1 MRLMQ
6 LVYTSRPFGFDDLEL
21 RNILLVSRHNNERDG
36 ITGSLICREDI
47 YLQLL
52 EGPRAAVSSR
62 YARILQDN
70 RHAEI
75 VLLWAGDAQE
85 RLFPAWFMR
94 HDPVQSWMDGSP
106 DGRYSKHLCPAGRL
120 PELGSGGTW
129 PGLMYLSVQFLGS
142 CLGSR

>member
-52 EGPRAAVSSR
+52 EGPRAAVSSAYTR
-62 YARILQDN
+62 IARDN
-70 RHAEI
+70 RHGE
-75 VLLWAGDAQE
+75 VMLLWAGDVQE
-85 RLFPAWFMR
+85 RLFPQWFMR
-94 HDPVQSWMDGSP
+94 HDPVQSWMWTPQQVRAGAVAEAPMEDIRSIFVRLAASP
-106 DGRYSKHLCPAGRL
+106 NEAGA
-120 PELGSGGTW
+120 
-129 PGLMYLSVQFLGS
+129 
-142 CLGSR
+142 

>member
-21 RNILLVSRHNNERDG
+21 MNILLVSRHNNERDG

-52 EGPRAAVSSR
+52 EGPRAAVSST
-62 YARILQDN
+62 YARILHDN
-70 RHAEI
+70 RHAEV

-85 RLFPAWFMR
+85 RLFPQWSMR
-94 HDPVQSWMDGSP
+94 HDPVQSWMWTPREVRAGAVTEAPMENIRSIFVRLAASP
-106 DGRYSKHLCPAGRL
+106 N
-120 PELGSGGTW
+120 
-129 PGLMYLSVQFLGS
+129 
-142 CLGSR
+142 